1 MSDER
6 GQASGFDA
14 PPQLRLPGGL
24 GGLVGRLN
32 GHSGPP
38 ADGDADEQG
47 PSALSL
53 LIARF
58 WLLGVLLALIVAFTV
73 AAPDSFL
80 TTLNLKTI
88 LVDASVVLILAVGQT
103 FVIATAGIDLSVG
116 SVLVFSGI
124 VAAKYME
131 AHGAEGAGWPVVAI
145 GIAIAMSCGTAWGVL
160 NGLLIARLRLPPL
173 IVTLGT
179 LGGALGLAQV
189 LTSGLDIT
197 SVPSHLSDSLG
208 FGEIAGVPA
217 PALLALA
224 VLVLGGVMLNATR
237 FGRWTLA
244 VGSDAE
250 ASRRAG
256 INVSRQLLKVYAF
269 QGLLAGTAGILSLAR
284 FSSTTISGHG
294 SDNLTVI
301 ASVVLGGTS
310 LFGGVAT
317 VFGTLIGVLIPAV
330 LLNGLVIVGLEPFW
344 QSVVIGAVLVIAVY
358 VDQLRRRLQQR
369 A

>member
-1 MSDER
+1 MSEGRR
-6 GQASGFDA
+6 GQDPIEV
-14 PPQLRLPGGL
+14 PPQLRFGDGL
-24 GGLVGRLN
+24 GGFARNLLGLPEP
-32 GHSGPP
+32 S
-38 ADGDADEQG
+38 ADQDNPG

-53 LIARF
+53 LIARY
-58 WLLGVLLALIVAFTV
+58 WLLGVLLALMLVFTI

-80 TTLNLKTI
+80 TALNLKTI
-88 LVDASVVLILAVGQT
+88 LVDASVVLVLAVGQT

-124 VAAKYME
+124 IAAKYME
-131 AHGAEGAGWPVVAI
+131 AHGGEGADWSVVAI
-145 GIAIAMSCGTAWGVL
+145 GIVIAMGCGTGWGLV
-160 NGLLIARLRLPPL
+160 NGFLVARLRLPPL

-179 LGGALGLAQV
+179 LGAALGLAQV
-189 LTSGLDIT
+189 ITGGLDVT
-197 SVPSHLSDSLG
+197 DVPTHLSGSIG
-208 FGEIAGVPA
+208 FGEVAGLPA
-217 PALLALA
+217 PAVIALV
-224 VLVLGGVMLNATR
+224 VLVIGGVMLNMTR

-269 QGLLAGTAGILSLAR
+269 QGLLAGVAGILSLAR

-317 VFGTLIGVLIPAV
+317 LFGTLIGVLIPAV